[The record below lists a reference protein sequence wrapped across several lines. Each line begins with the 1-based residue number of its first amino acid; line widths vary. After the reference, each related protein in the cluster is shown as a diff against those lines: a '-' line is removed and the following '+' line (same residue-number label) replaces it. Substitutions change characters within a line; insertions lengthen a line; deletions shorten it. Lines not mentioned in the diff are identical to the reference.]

1 MVHCALSN
9 HGTTI
14 MAQIIA
20 GGMGLGFLFV
30 AMIALYQ
37 LKKEGGNDAPQSN

>member
-1 MVHCALSN
+1 LAYGYCIVHYP
-9 HGTTI
+9 I

-37 LKKEGGNDAPQSN
+37 LKKEGGN